1 MSTPGPDPAPP
12 PPAAAAARR
21 RSLAFHPDFR
31 RLWTGDALG
40 QLGAQLT
47 GLALPVFAVQHLGAN
62 EWQMGA
68 LGAAE
73 TAAFL
78 VIGLPAGAWIDRM
91 RKRRVLITA
100 DLVRA
105 VVLATVVALALT
117 GHASMGV
124 LYGAAL
130 VLSCASV
137 FFDIAHQSYVP
148 ALVGLEHV
156 VEGNSKLQATQSVA
170 MVAAPAIGGALLR
183 VISAPLLIVVNVVTY
198 VVSAFAVGRIRHVED
213 LPARGEHP
221 PLRAAIA
228 EGLRFVVRQPLLR
241 RIVACTGLGNLFHA
255 VGEALVVLYALRHL
269 GLDPAGLGL
278 VFSAG
283 AVGGL
288 LGALLADRLARWV
301 GEGRIIPVSA
311 LFFAPA
317 YALTPLASPLSDL
330 GIPPEVPLVAG
341 GALLSFWV
349 VVYNVAQVSFR
360 QRLCPPTLLGR
371 MNASVRFV
379 VWGSMPLG
387 ALLGGWLGSTVGVLP
402 TLWFAVAG
410 VTLAAVPV
418 LASPL
423 LGMRELPGAD
433 TAAAAAPSMPTAPPV
448 PAAPSMPAAPSEPAA
463 PSVSS
468 AQSIPT
474 EPSRLPG
481 PPPGA

>member
-1 MSTPGPDPAPP
+1 MTTPGAAPGPSGPASAS
-12 PPAAAAARR
+12 PAQAAPRQ
-21 RSLAFHPDFR
+21 RSLAHHPDFR

-47 GLALPVFAVQHLGAN
+47 GLALPVLAVQQLEAT

-91 RKRRVLITA
+91 RKRRVLVGA

-105 VVLATVVALALT
+105 VVLAAVVALALT
-117 GHASMGV
+117 GHGSMGL

-130 VLSCASV
+130 VVGCASV
-137 FFDIAHQSYVP
+137 FFDVAHQSYVP
-148 ALVGLEHV
+148 ALVGLDHV

-170 MVAAPAIGGALLR
+170 MVVAPALGGALLR
-183 VISAPLLIVVNVVTY
+183 VVSAPLLVVVNVVTY
-198 VVSAFAVGRIRHVED
+198 LVSAVAVGRIRHVED
-213 LPARGEHP
+213 LPAPGDHP

-255 VGEALVVLYALRHL
+255 AGEALVVLYALRHL
-269 GLDPAGLGL
+269 GIDAAGLGL

-288 LGALLADRLARWV
+288 LGALLADRLSRWI

-311 LFFAPA
+311 LFFALA
-317 YALTPLASPLSDL
+317 YALTPLASPLRDL
-330 GIPPEVPLVAG
+330 GVPPEVPLVAG
-341 GALLSFWV
+341 GALLSFGV

-387 ALLGGWLGSTVGVLP
+387 ALVGGWLGGSVGVLP
-402 TLWFAVAG
+402 TLWFSVAG
-410 VTLAAVPV
+410 VTLAALPV

-423 LGMRELPGAD
+423 LGMRELPGTEPPGTEPPVAEPPV
-433 TAAAAAPSMPTAPPV
+433 AAAAPELPRAADPSRPAGAPPG
-448 PAAPSMPAAPSEPAA
+448 S
-463 PSVSS
+463 
-468 AQSIPT
+468 
-474 EPSRLPG
+474 
-481 PPPGA
+481 